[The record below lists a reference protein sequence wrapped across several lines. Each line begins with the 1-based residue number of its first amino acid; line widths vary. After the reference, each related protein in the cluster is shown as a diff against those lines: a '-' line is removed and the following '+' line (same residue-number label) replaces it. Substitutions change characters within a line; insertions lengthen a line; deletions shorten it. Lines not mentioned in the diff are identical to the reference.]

1 MKTIYII
8 RHFKVKDNTN
18 KRLNSNEFVHWIEKY
33 DNSDLEYL
41 NINLPKLDKIY
52 VSSQNRAIK
61 TANYLKLDYEIS
73 DLLVEV
79 KAFSFTKTE
88 LKFSK
93 SFWLIISRILWF
105 FNFTENE
112 TKKDTEK
119 RVMKFV
125 SKIENERNE
134 TILIISHGLYL
145 KLLIGVLKKVGYKSN
160 EDFNIKN
167 GKLYKLY
174 K

>member
-8 RHFKVKDNTN
+8 RHFKVKDTTN
-18 KRLNSNEFVHWIEKY
+18 KRLNSNEFVHWIEEY
-33 DNSDLEYL
+33 DNFDLEYL
-41 NINLPKLDKIY
+41 NINLPKFDKIY

-79 KAFSFTKTE
+79 EAFAFTKTK
-88 LKFSK
+88 LRFSK
-93 SFWLIISRILWF
+93 SFWLVISRILWF
-105 FNFTENE
+105 FNFTKNE
-112 TKKDTEK
+112 TKKDTK
-119 RVMKFV
+119 NRAMKFV
-125 SKIENERNE
+125 SKIENEKNE

-145 KLLIGVLKKVGYKSN
+145 KVLIGLLKKLGYKCN
-160 EDFNIKN
+160 DDFNIKN
-167 GKLYKLY
+167 GKLYKLN